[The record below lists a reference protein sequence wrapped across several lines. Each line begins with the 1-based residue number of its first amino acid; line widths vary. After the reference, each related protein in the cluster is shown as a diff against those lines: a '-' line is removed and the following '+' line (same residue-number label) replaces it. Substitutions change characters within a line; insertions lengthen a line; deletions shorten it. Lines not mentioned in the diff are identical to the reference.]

1 MTDLARIECDQF
13 YPHPPA
19 AVWRAL
25 TEPELMARW
34 WVGGDIRPVVGHR
47 FTLDM
52 GSWGV
57 QQCEVTVVEPPHVLA
72 YAYAEGVLDST
83 LTWRLVAEG
92 TGTRLFLEHSGL
104 DRDTPLG
111 KAAYHGMGAGWPG
124 VLTRIADVLPA
135 SAAS

>member
-1 MTDLARIECDQF
+1 MTDLARIECDHF

-25 TEPELMARW
+25 TEPELMAKW
-34 WVGGDIRPVVGHR
+34 WVAGDIRPVVGHR
-47 FTLDM
+47 FALDM

-57 QQCEVTVVEPPHVLA
+57 QECEVTVVEPERVLA
-72 YAYAEGVLDST
+72 YTYAETVLDST

-104 DRDTPLG
+104 DQDTPLG

-124 VLTRIADVLPA
+124 VLARIGDVLPE
-135 SAAS
+135 AAAA